1 MSVSSFGL
9 AESNRFD
16 QFDHLIRRFPEPR
29 HERPT
34 HQHALAPSS
43 DKRVVT
49 KPSVFR
55 LLVISTE
62 ELPACDLESVRFRRS
77 PQGEIWPVG
86 GAQSGPRIPWSSRCT
101 DGRHRRPELAGG
113 PPGFRT
119 AVCNEQ
125 KQTASGQRVR
135 KILPREA
142 IRKLIRH
149 SKSIV
154 PTDTALDMT
163 SILAKNAR
171 AFSFLP
177 NLLKSK
183 VESLNWS
190 TFILT
195 FFPK

>member
-62 ELPACDLESVRFRRS
+62 ELPACDLESVRFRRNLRVKF
-77 PQGEIWPVG
+77 GRLVAHRVG
-86 GAQSGPRIPWSSRCT
+86 RVFL
-101 DGRHRRPELAGG
+101 GR
-113 PPGFRT
+113 PG
-119 AVCNEQ
+119 V
-125 KQTASGQRVR
+125 
-135 KILPREA
+135 
-142 IRKLIRH
+142 
-149 SKSIV
+149 
-154 PTDTALDMT
+154 
-163 SILAKNAR
+163 
-171 AFSFLP
+171 
-177 NLLKSK
+177 
-183 VESLNWS
+183 
-190 TFILT
+190 LT
-195 FFPK
+195 GVIGDQN